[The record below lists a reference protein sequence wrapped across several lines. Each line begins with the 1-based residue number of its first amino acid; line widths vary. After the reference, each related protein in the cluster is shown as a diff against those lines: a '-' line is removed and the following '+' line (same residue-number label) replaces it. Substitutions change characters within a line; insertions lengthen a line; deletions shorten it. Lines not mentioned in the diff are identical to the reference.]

1 MYENSSAFNDAVFE
15 TVLRP
20 QNENINMDEIGQYY
34 GI

>member
-1 MYENSSAFNDAVFE
+1 MCENGSAFDDAVFE

-20 QNENINMDEIGQYY
+20 QNENINMDEIGEYY